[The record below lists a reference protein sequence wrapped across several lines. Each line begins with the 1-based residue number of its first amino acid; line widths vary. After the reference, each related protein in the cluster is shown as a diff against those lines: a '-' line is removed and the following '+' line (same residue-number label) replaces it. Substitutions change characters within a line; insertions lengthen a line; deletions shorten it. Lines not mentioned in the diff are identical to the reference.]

1 MGIPGLTPL
10 LLMLGFLAPV
20 LLTTPEP
27 MCDQR
32 VMNKYIQDVSKAE
45 SEIVELC
52 RTSCNLPEP
61 VMVLDTG
68 VNIRSWRKMN
78 RTRQAS
84 EVWRGQ
90 TLLSRAISQV
100 QRHHSAMQPFVR
112 QLEVMES
119 CLRSIRNIL
128 RGHGAQVRAKHQIC
142 GEGVLVGEEAG
153 AHCSESQNWK
163 GTLNGHLVQPALLL
177 ASRQITAL
185 LLNSRWLLGR
195 EKRLC
200 TCAQQR
206 FVITETSREHAH
218 WHFAHAQRKSS
229 TPAGQYVQREREAVS
244 SERMDEAQ

>member
-128 RGHGAQVRAKHQIC
+128 RGHGAQ
-142 GEGVLVGEEAG
+142 EAPQDDV
-153 AHCSESQNWK
+153 STR
-163 GTLNGHLVQPALLL
+163 TLSVQTMKKLFSVYSSFIRGKVSLY
-177 ASRQITAL
+177 
-185 LLNSRWLLGR
+185 
-195 EKRLC
+195 
-200 TCAQQR
+200 
-206 FVITETSREHAH
+206 ITEACAR
-218 WHFAHAQRKSS
+218 
-229 TPAGQYVQREREAVS
+229 
-244 SERMDEAQ
+244 